1 MRNHLKRAISL
12 LLAVVMV
19 LGMWPAMVSA
29 AETFVATAVS
39 GIPVG
44 KNVAIYATSD
54 SFAWGSE
61 VSNSVGAK
69 SATLEDGKLTVSEGT
84 GVYRLVKNADGT
96 YYITKAGKYL
106 YAVDTSNVNMSD
118 TVVTGAKWKIVA
130 TDGGYHIIN
139 AEVQRNGKDLY
150 MEYYGSAIKLYSYY
164 TSTPAIYVMAFYELP
179 AEADADGDGRVGA
192 PIGEAGP
199 KPEAGTKIVI
209 YNDYAKGVLGLPTD
223 NGALDC
229 VAATVADGDI
239 TVGNGGMIFDVTV
252 NAQGYYVFSS
262 TFSGQ
267 TTYLCTSEGGNDL
280 FMSETENEC
289 TQWVIENGQAGW
301 KLKNKTAKYNGKSEQ
316 YLEFF
321 AEAFKTYSYYSSTPE
336 YYAFNFY
343 TVEDALNMGYI
354 LNPAMTIKAQ
364 TAHRGIPYEFQM
376 ELDELS
382 EVMSVEMTASVD
394 GGTPFVLADTGID
407 GYKYTYAIDGDKLI
421 GSKLTLKGT
430 ATNEYDMV
438 YSAEVTVDIS
448 DEPIILS
455 VSPASN
461 ASTGTDK
468 TPEILVSIANCGT
481 NPTVVMKID
490 EAEVTPTVSAHKISY
505 KPAQA
510 MMDGRHVIYVS
521 ITREDGKTAEM
532 TWSFN
537 VGEAG
542 LNLYYGQMH
551 SHTAEYSDG
560 AGTLEDAYAYAQKAK
575 DVDYLFV
582 TDHSN
587 YFDDKNS
594 AATSSYYD
602 LSSLTKSGSITK
614 WEEAK
619 QTALQYNTESFV
631 AGYGYEMTWSGGPGH
646 TNSFNTYG
654 TISRNNSELNNK
666 TDYAGMHRYNDL
678 MAYANQGLDIDGNPV
693 AEGVKTKYI
702 EDAPVVSQFNHPGT
716 TFGNFDN
723 FAGYT
728 PTRDS
733 VLSLVEVGNGE
744 GAIGGSS
751 YWPSYSQYDL
761 ALSKGWH
768 VAPTNNQDNHKG
780 KWGDANTARDV
791 IVTDDFTEAGLYK
804 AMSERRVYA
813 TEDQNLR
820 IYYYLNDALMGSII
834 PIEDGQT
841 IDKVTVTASISD
853 PDGEGLGKIE
863 VIGEN
868 GVTKYAVDA
877 AGATYELK
885 VELDNTDAY
894 YYVKITQADGDI
906 AVTAPVWVG
915 EATPITA
922 VTDSEAKISIVNE
935 PEVLYSVLTNAAE
948 AEYIVSKIEFT
959 DSFAGTETLIYTDT
973 EAKTVAAGE
982 NLTTSFDWTFTEA
995 GVHTLKVVITGT
1007 YRGKAFTVM
1016 AENDIKVRDG
1026 VMRIGV
1032 DYGHD
1037 NYYLSG
1043 DYSGSAGN
1051 FIDFCA
1057 DNGVVCE
1064 EIKAGEFTYETL
1076 SQYNLIV
1083 LTVPYLRNNAKAN
1096 TYNEEELEALR
1107 QYAADGRNLIVCSKS
1122 DRDNKYDNCADNS
1135 NAILEAI
1142 GAHSRVVN
1150 GIIVDNEQKANE
1162 AYRLYFS
1169 SKSNFN
1175 TEHPFTAGAYTSSNA
1190 FGTFSEPTNQTGF
1203 QVYNGGPIEVMEG
1216 YEDVVEVLV
1225 RGYNTTWGSHYD
1237 GYFTG
1242 SAFVPEYDEADENKV
1257 TVKMGDVNI
1266 MTYENLEA
1274 GGWVVTSGVTF
1285 FSNYDIKDDQDY
1297 ANRFILLNILRS
1309 LQEEEVVTPISTVKK
1324 QSEGEFTVDGY
1335 ITSNASAYDQDTA
1348 FFDCIYIQD
1357 EEGNGLNIFP
1367 VAGNYCIG
1375 MEVRCHG
1382 GVTFYCG
1389 EVELNLS
1396 TDYNGSIRIISD
1408 EINVL
1413 EPARVTCKEAMSD
1426 KTIGNLM
1433 KVGGKVVDLH
1443 YTEGIVDKIYVQDA
1457 TGVACVFI
1465 NGYINKV
1472 YSGLDNLSIGDMI
1485 YATGIGSR
1493 DVDESSAEAAIFAR
1507 LRVRTRDE
1515 IVIVE
1520 DDTCAH
1526 EWEGKVTT
1534 AATCNAEGVLTYV
1547 CKLCGMTKYG
1557 TEVVP
1562 ATGEHTYANGA
1573 CTVCG
1578 EADPDYVENP
1588 FADVAESDWY
1598 YEAVQYAYSN
1608 GLLNG
1613 VSSSKFAPNNTL
1625 NRAMVATVLYRLAGE
1640 PAVSGTATFKDVEAG
1655 SWYSKA
1661 VAWAAENKIVTG
1673 YTDNT
1678 FKPTKSISRQEMA
1691 VMLARYAKL
1700 VGMDISQGADL
1711 SVYPDAG
1718 SVAAWAEE
1726 AIAWC
1731 VKNEIING
1739 VKTGGK
1745 ITLKPEGDATRAQF
1759 AKIIMCFDQLDG

>member
-1 MRNHLKRAISL
+1 MRNQLKRALSL
-12 LLAVVMV
+12 LLAVIMV
-19 LGMWPAMVSA
+19 LGLLPVVAFA
-29 AETFVATAVS
+29 AGETYVATAAS
-39 GIPVG
+39 GIPAG
-44 KNVAIYATSD
+44 KDVAIYCPSD
-54 SFAWGSE
+54 KFVWGSE
-61 VSNSVGAK
+61 VSDSIGAK
-69 SATLEDGKLTVSEGT
+69 GATLEGDKLTVSEGT
-84 GVYRLVKNADGT
+84 GVYRFVKNADGT

-106 YAVDTSNVNMSD
+106 TATSTSAINMKDAASAE
-118 TVVTGAKWKIVA
+118 AKWRIEA
-130 TDGGYHIIN
+130 TEGGYHIIN
-139 AEVQRNGKDLY
+139 ATVKYNSRDLY
-150 MEYYGSAIKLYSYY
+150 MEYYGNAFKFYSYKD
-164 TSTPAIYVMAFYELP
+164 STAAIYVMSFYELP
-179 AEADADGDGRVGA
+179 AEADADGDGRVGG

-199 KPEAGTKIVI
+199 LPEAGTKVVI
-209 YNDYAKGVLGLPTD
+209 YNDYAGGVVGLPTD

-229 VAATVADGDI
+229 VASTLSGNEI
-239 TVGNGGMIFDVTV
+239 TVGNGGMIFDVSI
-252 NAQGYYVFSS
+252 NADGYYVFSS
-262 TFSGQ
+262 TFSGV
-267 TTYLCTSEGGNDL
+267 TTYMCTSEGGNDL

-289 TQWVIENGQAGW
+289 TQWEIVEGQAGW
-301 KLKNKTAKYNGKSEQ
+301 RLKNKTAKYNGKSDQ
-316 YLEFF
+316 FLEFF

-343 TVEDALNMGYI
+343 TVEDADNRGYV
-354 LNPAMTIKAQ
+354 LNPTMSIIAQ
-364 TAHRGIPYEFQM
+364 NAFKGIDYEFKM

-394 GGTPFVLADTGID
+394 GGTPFTVADTAID
-407 GYKYTYAIDGDKLI
+407 GYKYTYAIDGDKLT

-430 ATNEYDMV
+430 ATNEYDMT

-448 DEPIILS
+448 DEPVILS
-455 VSPASN
+455 VTPASN
-461 ASTGTDK
+461 VSTDEDK
-468 TPEILVSIANCGT
+468 RPEITIEIANCGT
-481 NPTVVMKID
+481 NPTVEMSIDGTKVSPKVTADKI
-490 EAEVTPTVSAHKISY
+490 TY
-505 KPAQA
+505 KPTADLI
-510 MMDGRHVIYVS
+510 DGRHVVAVS
-521 ITREDGKTAEM
+521 ITRADGKTAEM

-537 VGEAG
+537 VGEGG

-560 AGTLEDAYAYAQKAK
+560 AGTLEDAYEYAMKA
-575 DVDYLFV
+575 DDIDYMFV

-587 YFDDKNS
+587 YFDTT
-594 AATSSYYD
+594 ATATTKSYYD
-602 LSSLTKSGSITK
+602 LSSLSKVGSLTK

-619 QTALQYNTESFV
+619 QTALGYNSESFV

-702 EDAPVVSQFNHPGT
+702 EEAPVVSQFNHPGT

-728 PTRDS
+728 PARDS
-733 VLSLVEVGNGE
+733 VLTLIEVGNGE

-791 IVTDDFTEAGLYK
+791 IVTEDFTEAGLYK

-834 PIEDGQT
+834 PIEDGEEIT
-841 IDKVTVTASISD
+841 KVTVKASISD

-868 GVTKYAVDA
+868 GVTKYSVNA
-877 AGATYELK
+877 AGATYELN

-894 YYVKITQADGDI
+894 YYIKITQADNDI

-922 VTDSEAKISIVNE
+922 TIESTSKIIIKGE
-935 PEVLYSVLTNAAE
+935 PETIFATLTNAAE
-948 AEYIVSKIEFT
+948 NEYKISKIQYT
-959 DSFAGTETLIYTDT
+959 TTIAGEETVLFTDT

-982 NLTTSFDWTFTEA
+982 SLRSDFQWTFTEP
-995 GVHTLKVVITGT
+995 GNYTVTVVFTGT
-1007 YRGKAFTVM
+1007 YKDKAFTVK
-1016 AENDIKVRDG
+1016 AEAVLKVPDG

-1043 DYSGSAGN
+1043 DYKDNAGN

-1064 EIKAGEFTYETL
+1064 EIKAGEFTYETI

-1107 QYAADGRNLIVCSKS
+1107 RYAAEGKNLIVCSKS
-1122 DRDNKYDNCADNS
+1122 DRDNKFDNCADNS

-1169 SKSNFN
+1169 GIENFN
-1175 TEHPFTAGAYTSSNA
+1175 TEHPFTKGAYTSSNA
-1190 FGTFSEPTNQTGF
+1190 FGTVSEPSNQTGF
-1203 QVYNGGPIEVMEG
+1203 QVYNGGPIEIMEG
-1216 YEDVVEVLV
+1216 YENVVETLV
-1225 RGYNTTWGSHYD
+1225 RGYDTTWGSHYD

-1242 SAFVPEYDEADENKV
+1242 SAFVPEYDEADESKV

-1266 MTYENLEA
+1266 MTYEKLAA

-1285 FSNYDIKDDQDY
+1285 FSNYDIKNDQDY

-1309 LQEEEVVTPISTVKK
+1309 LKEEEVVTPIATVKK
-1324 QSEGEFTVDGY
+1324 QSEGEFTVEGFV
-1335 ITSNASAYDQDTA
+1335 TSNASAYDQDTA

-1367 VAGNYCIG
+1367 VAGNYCVG
-1375 MEVRCHG
+1375 MEVACHG
-1382 GVTFYCG
+1382 GITFYCG

-1426 KTIGNLM
+1426 ATIGNLM

-1443 YTEGIVDKIYVQDA
+1443 YTEGVVDKIFVQDA
-1457 TGVACVFI
+1457 TGIACVFI

-1472 YSGLDNLSIGDMI
+1472 YTGLDNLSIGDMV

-1493 DVDESSAEAAIFAR
+1493 DVDEASLVAAVFAR

-1515 IVIVE
+1515 IIIVE
-1520 DDTCAH
+1520 DNTCEHKWGEA
-1526 EWEGKVTT
+1526 KVVV
-1534 AATCNAEGVLTYV
+1534 AATCMSEGTNNYT
-1547 CKLCGMTKYG
+1547 CETCG
-1557 TEVVP
+1557 EIRIENVS
-1562 ATGEHTYANGA
+1562 ATGEHTFANGA

-1578 EADPDYVENP
+1578 QADPNKIPFGDVKASDYYYDPVLWAVAKGITTGTSADKFSPEKACTRGQIVTFLWRAAGSPAPKSNANP
-1588 FADVAESDWY
+1588 FSDIKESDYFYKAVLWAVEEGITSGTGKGKFSPNNECTRAQVATFLWRAQGKPAPTSGTNAFTDIVEGSYY
-1598 YEAVQYAYSN
+1598 YEAVLWAVEMGITN
-1608 GLLNG
+1608 GTGNG
-1613 VSSSKFAPNNTL
+1613 KFSPDNSCT
-1625 NRAMVATVLYRLAGE
+1625 RGQIVTFLYRA
-1640 PAVSGTATFKDVEAG
+1640 
-1655 SWYSKA
+1655 
-1661 VAWAAENKIVTG
+1661 
-1673 YTDNT
+1673 
-1678 FKPTKSISRQEMA
+1678 
-1691 VMLARYAKL
+1691 
-1700 VGMDISQGADL
+1700 
-1711 SVYPDAG
+1711 
-1718 SVAAWAEE
+1718 
-1726 AIAWC
+1726 
-1731 VKNEIING
+1731 
-1739 VKTGGK
+1739 
-1745 ITLKPEGDATRAQF
+1745 LK
-1759 AKIIMCFDQLDG
+1759 